1 MFSFL
6 LCRNTMNLLT
16 ENTFCYQFGNQHKVK
31 EPNGRRKTYLCY
43 QLKLPDGP
51 TLNKDY
57 TKNKVPS
64 RLPRHRAGGL
74 TPSTVQGEYRDL
86 AGCELAQLPRDSAF
100 LPSWA
105 QQEPFPPAA
114 RSACPV

>member
-1 MFSFL
+1 MLSASSMFSFL

-51 TLNKDY
+51 TLNRDCI
-57 TKNKVPS
+57 KNKVPS
-64 RLPRHRAGGL
+64 RLPGRRAGGL
-74 TPSTVQGEYRDL
+74 TPAIVQGNTETWL
-86 AGCELAQLPRDSAF
+86 GLS
-100 LPSWA
+100 
-105 QQEPFPPAA
+105 
-114 RSACPV
+114 